1 MTGLRSGRKVMTPL
15 QEQEIL
21 RLVGQ
26 AKSLYNRLVLVVGPC
41 GSGKTTVLNRLAEA
55 KGWPFVKL
63 NLELARMLL
72 ELTERQRPLQA
83 QKLLNNLLDAI
94 TGEVLVLDNTEIL
107 FDTSLKLD
115 PLRLLQS
122 LSRDR
127 TLVVG
132 WNGSL
137 REGQITFSLPDH
149 PEFKRYPAPELLLVE
164 LGQPDACEDF

>member
-1 MTGLRSGRKVMTPL
+1 MIDLCRERNVMTPSK
-15 QEQEIL
+15 EQEIL
-21 RLVGQ
+21 QLVNQ
-26 AKSLYNRLVLVVGPC
+26 AKSLYHRLVLVVGPS

-55 KGWPFVKL
+55 KGWPLVKL
-63 NLELARMLL
+63 NLELAGKLL

-83 QKLLNNLLDAI
+83 QKLLNNLLEAI
-94 TGEVLVLDNTEIL
+94 KGEVLVLDNTESL
-107 FDTSLKLD
+107 FDASLKLD

-137 REGQITFSLPDH
+137 REGQLTFALPEH

-164 LGQPDACEDF
+164 LGQPEA